1 MPNDLFL
8 IQQQEMDKIESVAGE
23 VEEALSRIEEIARE
37 ADRASAR
44 LWELLEEVKF
54 RKA

>member
-1 MPNDLFL
+1 MPKDLFL
-8 IQQQEMDKIESVAGE
+8 IEQQELDKIERVAGE
-23 VEEALSRIEEIARE
+23 VETALCAIEEFARE

-44 LWELLEEVKF
+44 LWELLEAVKY